1 MKTAFA
7 TIALSALAGTS
18 FATVVHIPVS
28 AKVGGPFMNGDGL
41 NGTGYF
47 GSVNDLPWARMKA
60 SGTPNFT
67 FMGTNLNYTDNLNG
81 GNNPAHTTI
90 NEFLAPNGGMVSNG
104 AGTRAFGQT
113 VYKFSGFISI
123 KDPGQYDFDVLSDD
137 GFELRIGGQ
146 TVSKFESDRGPG
158 VTGGWANFAM
168 AGTYSFE
175 LLYWNNNGPGN
186 LAVTWNRPNGLGAAL
201 PGAGTISGMSGKVVP
216 VSVLAKIPAPSAAAT
231 LALAGMVAARRR
243 RA

>member
-1 MKTAFA
+1 ML
-7 TIALSALAGTS
+7 ALSAFAGTTL
-18 FATVVHIPVS
+18 ATLVEIPVS
-28 AKVGGPFMNGDGL
+28 AKVGPAFMNGDGL
-41 NGTGYF
+41 NGRGYF

-60 SGTPNFT
+60 SGPADFT

-81 GNNPAHTTI
+81 GNNPAHTSI
-90 NEFLAPNGGMVSNG
+90 NDFLAPNGGMVSNG
-104 AGTRAFGQT
+104 AGTREFNQT
-113 VYKFSGFISI
+113 VFKYSGFISI

-158 VTGGWANFAM
+158 VTGGWANFSM
-168 AGTYSFE
+168 AGTYAFE

-186 LAVTWNRPNGLGAAL
+186 LAVTWNRPAGAGPAL
-201 PGAGTISGMSGKVVP
+201 PGNGTIAGMSGQVVP